1 MLTKADDY
9 PIHQTPEPIAYSG
22 TDRNF
27 YDRYFFNG
35 YHREGDLFFA
45 AALGVYPH
53 LNIMD
58 AAFCVISGGKQYNVH
73 ASKVL
78 HMERLD
84 TRVGPI
90 EVEVIEP
97 LQVLRVTCKDEEN
110 GIEADICFSAR
121 TAAVEEPR
129 FTRRVGAM
137 TFMDYTRLTQ
147 NGTYDG
153 WLMVNGERHELT
165 RAETWGTRD
174 RSWGIRGVGD
184 RDTQVNPYASDPQFF
199 WLWAPVNFD
208 NCASFYHLNAD
219 AAGKPWNSMGR
230 IVGADDSVAPAEEM
244 ATTSSHLDY
253 RSGSRIA
260 RAANLEFNRDN
271 GSRTSIRLTSQQTFY
286 MRGLGYMH
294 PDWGHGQYKGELATG
309 FEVYDLDTISP
320 ADPGYF
326 HIQAICAAEMTGPEG
341 STLRGKGILEQ
352 LVVGAYEPYGFKGLF
367 DVYP

>member
-58 AAFCVISGGKQYNVH
+58 AAFCAIVGGKQYNVH

-78 HMERLD
+78 HMERLN

-97 LQVLRVTCKDEEN
+97 LQVLRVTCNDPDN
-110 GIEADICFSAR
+110 GLEADVCFNAR
-121 TAAVEEPR
+121 VPAIEEPR
-129 FTRRVGAM
+129 FLRRTGSM
-137 TFMDYTRLTQ
+137 TSMDYTRLTQ
-147 NGTYDG
+147 NGAYDG
-153 WLMVNGERHELT
+153 WLNVNGERFELDQT
-165 RAETWGTRD
+165 TIWGTRD

-184 RDTQVNPYASDPQFF
+184 RDTQVNPYAGDPQFF
-199 WLWAPVNFD
+199 WLWAPLNFPSG
-208 NCASFYHLNAD
+208 ASFYHLNAD
-219 AAGKPWNSMGR
+219 VTGKPWNTMGR
-230 IVGADDSVAPAEEM
+230 TVRGDVAEEM
-244 ATTSSHLDY
+244 AAVSSTLKY
-253 RSGSRIA
+253 QPGSRIA
-260 RAANLEFNRDN
+260 AAANLDFTRET
-271 GSRTSIRLTSQQTFY
+271 GEEITVRLTPQQTFY

-294 PDWGHGQYKGELATG
+294 PEWGHGQHKGELATG
-309 FEVYDLDTISP
+309 FEVYDLANISP

-326 HIQAICAAEMTGPEG
+326 HIQAICEAQMTGPNGTE
-341 STLRGKGILEQ
+341 TGKGVLEQ
-352 LVVGAYEPYGFKGLF
+352 LVIGAYQPYGFKELF